1 MSTASQRFLRIS
13 CDPAVYYN
21 VNKRPPHWNSEAF
34 WNVSY
39 LHDFCSEKW
48 LAPHTTLKLEG
59 TPCRLYAS
67 LYSIYSQLPFHIRR
81 PFLHSQ
87 SENASCCGDGDPLII
102 GFQPYHHQIIFL
114 FRRTENYTS
123 LLYFPIIL
131 PYYTSILYFPI
142 ILPYYTSL
150 LYFPI
155 ILPYYTSL
163 LSIRRQIFRH
173 RTGTNA
179 RMWKL
184 RCYQKYV
191 MYVLGKI
198 LSFYYSYMQRVE
210 TKNSN
215 KLSGMIERIV
225 VRIFS

>member
-163 LSIRRQIFRH
+163 LYFPIILPYYTSLLYFPIIHQATDFPPQNWYQCSYVKVTVLPEIRNVC
-173 RTGTNA
+173 T
-179 RMWKL
+179 W
-184 RCYQKYV
+184 
-191 MYVLGKI
+191 
-198 LSFYYSYMQRVE
+198 
-210 TKNSN
+210 
-215 KLSGMIERIV
+215 
-225 VRIFS
+225 